1 MSKVA
6 VICTLYSFLFTLWSK
21 DVSCAASDD
30 FSADV
35 KLSGGK
41 YRMGSPSADKKR
53 GELPAKTV
61 GVKPFV
67 IDKYP
72 VTNENFRKFVRA
84 KKFKTEAESFGWSF
98 VFRTF
103 VPEEVRSKITQ
114 SVPGAP
120 WWLPVQQAYWRQ
132 PGGPG
137 TSIKEKMS
145 YPAVHI
151 SYNDAKAYCEWMGKR
166 LPTEAEWEFAIRG
179 GIKEKEYPWGSE
191 YQQKRMNIWQGE
203 FPDKNTQEDGY
214 VGVAPVDA
222 FPAQNKFGMY
232 DMLGNAWEW
241 VSDEFKDKGR
251 ETKYVLRGGSYIDTA
266 DGKHNHKVT
275 VTTRMGNTADAGS
288 DNIMFRC
295 ARSASKDE
303 L

>member
-1 MSKVA
+1 MTLGDLFLLIFLL
-6 VICTLYSFLFTLWSK
+6 VIKTLSS
-21 DVSCAASDD
+21 VASDD
-30 FSADV
+30 YNAAVTLF
-35 KLSGGK
+35 GGK
-41 YRMGSPSADKKR
+41 FRMGSSTADRKR
-53 GELPAKTV
+53 GELPVRTES
-61 GVKPFV
+61 VKPFV

-84 KKFKTEAESFGWSF
+84 VKFKTEAERLGWSF
-98 VFRTF
+98 VFHTF
-103 VPEEVRSKITQ
+103 VPNEVRTKITQ

-120 WWLPVQQAYWRQ
+120 WWLPVEHAYWRQ

-151 SYNDAKAYCEWMGKR
+151 SYNDARAYCEWMGKR
-166 LPTEAEWEFAIRG
+166 LPTEAEWEFAVRG
-179 GIKEKEYPWGSE
+179 ELKGKDYPWGSE
-191 YQQKRMNIWQGE
+191 YQKNRMNIWEGH
-203 FPDKNTQEDGY
+203 FPDENTEEDGY

-222 FPAQNKFGMY
+222 FPAQNELGIH

-241 VSDEFKDKGR
+241 VSDEFKEKGR
-251 ETKYVLRGGSYIDTA
+251 ERKYVLRGGSYIDTV
-266 DGKHNHKVT
+266 DGKNNHKVT

-288 DNIMFRC
+288 DNITFRC
-295 ARSASKDE
+295 ARTVSKDE